1 MVADLV
7 RALENNRLNILTPVP
22 GPYFYSFKMM
32 SGCVGRRPDI
42 AQPWQAEQAKLL
54 WAQGQPGMALRL
66 ARALLA
72 DAPRWSGRPEAG
84 AERASLLSRTGKWI
98 AQSRCALLC
107 LWGSYTPCSGRCGG

>member
-1 MVADLV
+1 MGGGL
-7 RALENNRLNILTPVP
+7 RAHAQCLLSTRCLA
-22 GPYFYSFKMM
+22 
-32 SGCVGRRPDI
+32 RRPDA

-72 DAPRWSGRPEAG
+72 DAPRWAGRPEAG

-98 AQSRCALLC
+98 AQSRRALLC
-107 LWGSYTPCSGRCGG
+107 LLGSANTAHHAVFDVAGESAVQKVIP